1 MTKKIC
7 ILAAVFALLTTT
19 APARG
24 AERARRGN
32 GVIGGGGDGSG
43 RCSLDRPI
51 LAVVAGLNHRL
62 VLIETEA
69 VDSFEVEALAA
80 MWIENRTSTSVYP
93 LLCASPVALEYL
105 DKRSVSRSA
114 SSHI

>member
-1 MTKKIC
+1 MHVIRLCSPVAQETQYIENRENPMTKKIC
-7 ILAAVFALLTTT
+7 ILADVFALLTTT

-24 AERARRGN
+24 AERERRGN

-62 VLIETEA
+62 VLIEGILAFAGVA

-80 MWIENRTSTSVYP
+80 LWI
-93 LLCASPVALEYL
+93 
-105 DKRSVSRSA
+105 
-114 SSHI
+114 

>member
-1 MTKKIC
+1 MTKTIC

-24 AERARRGN
+24 AERERRGN

-62 VLIETEA
+62 VPI
-69 VDSFEVEALAA
+69 DDALA
-80 MWIENRTSTSVYP
+80 R
-93 LLCASPVALEYL
+93 
-105 DKRSVSRSA
+105 R
-114 SSHI
+114 